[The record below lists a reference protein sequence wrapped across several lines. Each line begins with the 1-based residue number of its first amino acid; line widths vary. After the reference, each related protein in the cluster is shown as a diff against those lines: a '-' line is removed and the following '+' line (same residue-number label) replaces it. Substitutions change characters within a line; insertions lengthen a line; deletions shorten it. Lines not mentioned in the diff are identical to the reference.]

1 MWWNEISLKKHFP
14 PQKVDQNFSL
24 QTSGNVW
31 QNPLILEIGVNK
43 MQKFATEKKKN
54 TDCKH

>member
-1 MWWNEISLKKHFP
+1 MKWNSPQKTFSS
-14 PQKVDQNFSL
+14 QKVDQNFSL

-43 MQKFATEKKKN
+43 MQRIATEKKKN

>member
-1 MWWNEISLKKHFP
+1 MDFP
-14 PQKVDQNFSL
+14 SKNIFLHKVGQNFFL
-24 QTSGNVW
+24 QISGNVW